1 MRKIILRGLAERRSR
16 LAGVVLA
23 VFLGVS
29 LVAGSLVFTD
39 TINASFDKLFE
50 RSLKGSD
57 VVVTPREVVRQD
69 NDEPPPFSASLL
81 QRVRQTDGVEA
92 AAGGIFAVVRL
103 VDSKNDN
110 LGAGFA
116 PNFVSSTVPKRFDP
130 LTYTDGRAPRSGA
143 EAAID
148 SGTAERSNLKVGDR
162 IGVAGDRSVQRYRV
176 VGINE
181 IDGTSFGG
189 SSSATLTLPE
199 AQRVAGRE
207 GKFDQ
212 LLVAGAPGVS
222 AEALQQRLKRVL
234 PASVRVETA
243 DQNATRE
250 TEEINQDFLG
260 VLRTILLVFGG
271 VVTVVAAFLI
281 FNTFSI
287 TVAQRIREFGLLRT
301 LGASRRQ
308 ILWAVVG
315 ESLAIALAGSLSG
328 LVGGV
333 GAAVGLRALFKT
345 IGIDLPSS
353 GIVFEPRTV
362 IVALLVGLVVTVVA
376 SLVPALRA
384 TRVTPMAAL
393 LDAELPESR
402 TRGRALPVI
411 TVVLGAGGLALLLIG
426 LFGGPGSAGA
436 AAGMMGGGAAAI
448 LFAVSLYS
456 PKLVKP
462 LAAVIGKP
470 IEALRGMPGR
480 LARENATRKP
490 GRTAVTAAAL
500 MIGVALVTFV
510 TVFASGISSSLADS
524 IQKGIKADLVT
535 QNTDGFSPIPAEV
548 PDRIAAVRGV
558 DQVSAFGRVQAKVV
572 GSKSKSEYV
581 SGVQP
586 RTLGAMVKLE
596 YKKGSAAALRALTDS
611 QTLVSEGYADDHGV
625 KVGDTVRTVGAN
637 GRRSAF
643 RVVGVFK
650 DESNTLSPLL
660 VTLPAQARVF
670 GDKRVAGVYATTRPG
685 ADSGVVEKRVAALL
699 DRRYPSAEVF
709 DQQGLQDQQEAQ
721 VMPVLGL
728 FYGLLALAIVVSLFG
743 IANTLSLS
751 VHERTR
757 ELGMLRAIGLSRR
770 QQKRMIRY
778 ESVITALIGTV
789 LGLVLGVAFASLVA
803 QPLEEDGF
811 VLSYPI
817 LPLLVILILAA
828 LAGVL
833 AAISPARR
841 AAKLNVLEAVAYE

>member
-1 MRKIILRGLAERRSR
+1 MRKLILRGLSERRSR

-39 TINASFDKLFE
+39 TINASFEKLFE

-69 NDEPPPFSASLL
+69 QDEPPPFSAALL
-81 QRVRQTDGVEA
+81 DRVRDVDGVEA
-92 AAGGIFAVVRL
+92 ASGAVFAVVRL
-103 VDSKNDN
+103 VDDENEG

-116 PNFVSSTVPKRFDP
+116 PNFISSTVPERFDP
-130 LTYTDGRAPRSGA
+130 LTYTDGRAPRTGT

-148 SGTAERSNLKVGDR
+148 SGTAERDGLKIGDR
-162 IGVAGDRSVQRYRV
+162 IGVAGDRSVKRFRL
-176 VGINE
+176 VGVNE

-189 SSSATLTLPE
+189 SSSATLTLPA

-212 LLVAGAPGVS
+212 LLIAGAAGVS
-222 AEALQQRLKRVL
+222 AEQLQARLREVL
-234 PASVRVETA
+234 PRSVRVETA
-243 DQNATRE
+243 DQNAARE
-250 TEEINQDFLG
+250 TDEINEDFLG
-260 VLRTILLVFGG
+260 YLRIILLVFGG

-308 ILWAVVG
+308 ILWSVVG
-315 ESLAIALAGSLSG
+315 ESLAIATAGSLAG
-328 LVGGV
+328 LAGGL
-333 GAAVGLRALFKT
+333 GAAVGLRALFTT

-353 GIVFEPRTV
+353 GIVLEPSTIV
-362 IVALLVGLVVTVVA
+362 IALAVGMLVTLIA
-376 SLVPALRA
+376 ALVPALRA

-393 LDAELPESR
+393 LEAELPEAR
-402 TRGRALPVI
+402 EHGRALPVI
-411 TVVLGAGGLALLLIG
+411 TAVLGVGGLALLLIG
-426 LFGGPGSAGA
+426 LFGGGSSGA

-462 LAAVIGKP
+462 LAAMIGRP
-470 IEALRGMPGR
+470 IERLRGMPGR

-535 QNTDGFSPIPAEV
+535 QNSDGFSPIPGEV
-548 PDRIAAVRGV
+548 PERIARVRGV
-558 DQVSAFGRVQAKVV
+558 DQVSAFGRVRAKVL
-572 GSKSKSEYV
+572 GREDKSEYV

-586 RTLGAMVKLE
+586 QTLGTMVKLE
-596 YKKGSAAALRALTDS
+596 YKQGSAAALRDLTDR
-611 QTLVSEGYADDHGV
+611 QVLVSESYADDNGV
-625 KVGDTVRTVGAN
+625 KVGQTVRTVGAT
-637 GRRSAF
+637 GRRASF

-660 VTLPAQARVF
+660 VTLPAQARAF
-670 GDKRVAGVYATTRPG
+670 GEERVAGVYATTRPG
-685 ADSGVVEKRVAALL
+685 VDSAVVEKRVSDLL
-699 DRRYPSAEVF
+699 ERRYPSAEVF
-709 DQQGLQDQQEAQ
+709 DQQGLQDEQQAQ
-721 VMPVLGL
+721 VDPILGL
-728 FYGLLALAIVVSLFG
+728 FYGLLALAIIVSLFG

-757 ELGMLRAIGLSRR
+757 ELGMLRAIGLSRK
-770 QQKRMIRY
+770 QEKRMIRY

-789 LGLVLGVAFASLVA
+789 LGTVLGVAFATLVA

-811 VLSYPI
+811 VLSYPV
-817 LPLLVILILAA
+817 LQLVVILILAA

-841 AAKLNVLEAVAYE
+841 AARLKVLEAVSYE

>member
-1 MRKIILRGLAERRSR
+1 MRKLILRGLAERRSR

-69 NDEPPPFSASLL
+69 TDEPPPFSDKLL
-81 QRVRQTDGVEA
+81 TRVRRTDGVEA
-92 AAGGIFAVVRL
+92 ASGAIFAVVRL
-103 VDSKNDN
+103 VDSKNEN

-130 LTYTDGRAPRSGA
+130 LTYTDGRAPRNGT
-143 EAAID
+143 ETAID
-148 SGTAERSNLKVGDR
+148 SGTAERSGLKLGDS

-189 SSSATLTLPE
+189 SSSATLTLPA

-212 LLVAGAPGVS
+212 LLIAGDDGVS
-222 AEALQQRLKRVL
+222 AEALQARLSKVL
-234 PASVRVETA
+234 PRSVRVETA
-243 DQNATRE
+243 SQNAARE
-250 TEEINQDFLG
+250 TDEINEDFLG
-260 VLRTILLVFGG
+260 VLRTVLLVFGG

-308 ILWAVVG
+308 ILYAVVG
-315 ESLAIALAGSLSG
+315 ESLAIAVVGSLAG

-333 GAAVGLRALFKT
+333 GAAIGLRTLFKA

-353 GIVFEPRTV
+353 GTVFEPRTV
-362 IVALLVGLVVTVVA
+362 VVALLVGLLVTVIA

-393 LDAELPESR
+393 LEAELPEAR
-402 TRGRALPVI
+402 KRGKALPVI
-411 TVVLGAGGLALLLIG
+411 TVILAAGGLALLLIG
-426 LFGGPGSAGA
+426 LFGGSTGGA
-436 AAGMMGGGAAAI
+436 AAGLMGGGAAAI

-462 LAAVIGKP
+462 LAGVIGKP
-470 IEALRGMPGR
+470 IERLRGLPGR

-510 TVFASGISSSLADS
+510 TVFASGISSSLANS
-524 IQKGIKADLVT
+524 IQKGVKADLIV
-535 QNTDGFSPIPAEV
+535 QNSDGFSPVPAELPAEV
-548 PDRIAAVRGV
+548 ARVRGV
-558 DQVSAFGRVQAKVV
+558 AETSSFGRVKAKVS
-572 GSKSKSEYV
+572 GDKSKGQYV

-586 RTLGAMVKLE
+586 TTLGRMFKLDFE
-596 YKKGSAAALRALTDS
+596 QGSAAALRNMTDRQMMVRKS
-611 QTLVSEGYADDHGV
+611 YAKDHGIDA
-625 KVGDTVRTVGAN
+625 GDTVTTLGAN
-637 GRRSAF
+637 GRRARF
-643 RVVGVFK
+643 RVVGVYE
-650 DESNTLSPLL
+650 DEANVLSPLI
-660 VTLPAQARVF
+660 VTMRAQVRDF
-670 GDKRVAGVYATTRPG
+670 GDRRVVGTYATVTRG
-685 ADSGVVEKRVAALL
+685 ADSGVVEDRVDSLL
-699 DRRYPSAEVF
+699 KKRYPSAEVF
-709 DQQGLQDQQEAQ
+709 DQQGLQDEQESQ

-751 VHERTR
+751 IHERTR

-789 LGLVLGVAFASLVA
+789 LGMALGVAFAALVS

-817 LPLLVILILAA
+817 LQLVVILILAA

-841 AAKLNVLEAVAYE
+841 AAKLKVLEAVSYE